1 MTFPE
6 FRPDPDAHKGRCAV
20 QVNGTRCYTCAAWHL
35 DFGPDADGTRRL
47 SSACDPHME
56 LVQAESVYAARHPF
70 GPACREAPWEVC
82 AAESMWQAP
91 DGDGQRTLAVSA
103 ESAATALD
111 KLREQLAFGLHP
123 DLQGPDEEPT
133 T

>member
-20 QVNGTRCYTCAAWHL
+20 HVNGARCYTRAAWHL
-35 DFGPDADGTRRL
+35 DFGPDANGTRQL
-47 SSACDPHME
+47 SFACDLHMG

-70 GPACREAPWEVC
+70 GAACGQAPWEVC
-82 AAESMWQAP
+82 AAESTWQAP

-103 ESAATALD
+103 ERATLALD
-111 KLREQLAFGLHP
+111 KMREQLAFGLHP
-123 DLQGPDEEPT
+123 DLQDGGEEPT
-133 T
+133 A